1 MAKERIFNL
10 PETKGAFQLKGIVT
24 GTKKDGFSKS
34 LKTKTNKDMN
44 IVNFGVEY
52 DEGKTLFVN
61 LQGTETDNVYFSKKA
76 EKKGDKPETVA
87 VPWVNRFT
95 YNREGF
101 KLIGKNIGVTKK
113 LDEKG
118 NEVNDKKVLT
128 DFDACKEVAE
138 HLKDEKSVFIRGKID
153 YSSSTDDKGNTKHY
167 TKLVP
172 DQISLCSPVDFEDD
186 KFESQNDFNQVII
199 FKRIEKEKVDDKET
213 GRAIVSALIVTYKTI
228 ENVEFIMTDTKLMS
242 LFRKNLKPY
251 YALQVSGHIISEVST
266 EEVVNEDSWGEEDA
280 MSKVKAPAKR
290 EFVITGAKPSTIE
303 KKLYSQVKVEE
314 ALEKIRKANKAEE
327 DFNSSSDEDWGD
339 VSDDDDEAWD

>member
-24 GTKKDGFSKS
+24 GTKKDGFFKS

-44 IVNFGVEY
+44 VVNFGVEY
-52 DEGKTLFVN
+52 DDGKTLFVN

-76 EKKGDKPETVA
+76 EKKGEKPETVP
-87 VPWVNRFT
+87 VPWANRFT

-138 HLKDEKSVFIRGKID
+138 NLVDDKSVFIRGKID

-199 FKRIEKEKVDDKET
+199 FKGIEKEKVDDKET

-251 YALQVSGHIISEVST
+251 YALQVSGHIVSETPT
-266 EEVVNEDSWGEEDA
+266 EEVTNEDSWGEEDA
-280 MSKVKAPAKR
+280 MQKVKASAKR

-303 KKLYSQVKVEE
+303 KELYSQAKVEE

>member
-1 MAKERIFNL
+1 LKEKKDLMAKERIFNL

-87 VPWVNRFT
+87 VPWANRFT

-138 HLKDEKSVFIRGKID
+138 HLGVTEYDIANALDSLREPVSMYEPIYNDGGDTIYLF
-153 YSSSTDDKGNTKHY
+153 
-167 TKLVP
+167 
-172 DQISLCSPVDFEDD
+172 DQISNKKEEYDLDYRLAVDKAMNKLKIRDRQIIEERFIIGKTQMEIAS
-186 KFESQNDFNQVII
+186 ELGISQAQIS
-199 FKRIEKEKVDDKET
+199 RIEKN
-213 GRAIVSALIVTYKTI
+213 AIKT
-228 ENVEFIMTDTKLMS
+228 
-242 LFRKNLKPY
+242 LKK
-251 YALQVSGHIISEVST
+251 SI
-266 EEVVNEDSWGEEDA
+266 
-280 MSKVKAPAKR
+280 K
-290 EFVITGAKPSTIE
+290 
-303 KKLYSQVKVEE
+303 
-314 ALEKIRKANKAEE
+314 
-327 DFNSSSDEDWGD
+327 
-339 VSDDDDEAWD
+339 

>member
-10 PETKGAFQLKGIVT
+10 PETKGTFQLKGIVT
-24 GTKKDGFSKS
+24 GTKKDGFFKS

-52 DEGKTLFVN
+52 DDGKTLFVN
-61 LQGTETDNVYFSKKA
+61 LQGTEADNVYFSKKA
-76 EKKGDKPETVA
+76 EKKGEKPETVP
-87 VPWVNRFT
+87 VPWANRFT

-128 DFDACKEVAE
+128 DFDACKEVADN
-138 HLKDEKSVFIRGKID
+138 LVDEKSVFIRGKID
-153 YSSSTDDKGNTKHY
+153 YSTSIDDKGNTKHY

-172 DQISLCSPVDFEDD
+172 DQISLCSPVDFDDD

-199 FKRIEKEKVDDKET
+199 FKGIEKEKNNDKET
-213 GRAIVSALIVTYKTI
+213 GRFIVSAMIVTYKTI
-228 ENVEFIMTDTKLMS
+228 ENVEFIIIDKELAS
-242 LFRKNLKPY
+242 LFKKNLKPY
-251 YALQVSGHIISEVST
+251 YALQVSGHIVSEVST
-266 EEVVNEDSWGEEDA
+266 EEVANEDSWGEEDA
-280 MSKVKAPAKR
+280 MQKVKAPAKR
-290 EFVITGAKPSTIE
+290 EFIITGAKPKTIE
-303 KKLYSQVKVEE
+303 KELYSQAKVED